1 MIPQLLFTLNV
12 ILISFTLRSEA
23 VTNKLNCTVEDDI
36 VKQEIQKFYCI
47 AVKVY
52 DELETTKLGSIKPVL
67 SDRDFNKHSVGIMLE
82 QFTATC
88 KIHTSV
94 MMYKYQLEQYILMK
108 DSDDHLYTIT
118 AALQET
124 VSLLEMIEESTSG
137 LACVEFT
144 PEQYQMIY
152 TLLYD
157 GQPLLTSLIQ
167 QVKKWTQAE
176 DYCSNYGYPVPHNEN
191 CI

>member
-1 MIPQLLFTLNV
+1 M
-12 ILISFTLRSEA
+12 
-23 VTNKLNCTVEDDI
+23 
-36 VKQEIQKFYCI
+36 
-47 AVKVY
+47 
-52 DELETTKLGSIKPVL
+52 L

-124 VSLLEMIEESTSG
+124 VNLLEMIEVMIHLVITCSCNSVVY
-137 LACVEFT
+137 LFT
-144 PEQYQMIY
+144 GNYLRTILCRVYSRTIPDDLHF
-152 TLLYD
+152 TL
-157 GQPLLTSLIQ
+157 
-167 QVKKWTQAE
+167 
-176 DYCSNYGYPVPHNEN
+176 
-191 CI
+191 

>member
-1 MIPQLLFTLNV
+1 MIPQLLVTINV

-23 VTNKLNCTVEDDI
+23 TTNRTNCTVEDDT
-36 VKQEIQKFYCI
+36 VKQGIQKFYCT

-52 DELETTKLGSIKPVL
+52 DELETTKLASIKPAL

-88 KIHTSV
+88 KIYTSV
-94 MMYKYQLEQYILMK
+94 MVYKYQLEQYILMK
-108 DSDDHLYTIT
+108 NSDDHLYSIT
-118 AALQET
+118 AALQGT
-124 VSLLEMIEESTSG
+124 ANLLEMIEEFTSG
-137 LACVEFT
+137 QACVEFT

-176 DYCSNYGYPVPHNEN
+176 DYCSNYGYPIPHNES

>member
-1 MIPQLLFTLNV
+1 MKFQLVLTLGV
-12 ILISFTLRSEA
+12 ILVSLTVKSEA
-23 VTNKLNCTVEDDI
+23 ASNRTDCMTDSLTVKKET
-36 VKQEIQKFYCI
+36 QKFYCTATEI
-47 AVKVY
+47 YDKIKSVKL
-52 DELETTKLGSIKPVL
+52 DAIKPVL

-108 DSDDHLYTIT
+108 DSDDHLYSIT
-118 AALQET
+118 AALQGT
-124 VSLLEMIEESTSG
+124 VNLLEMIEEATSG
-137 LACVEFT
+137 QACVEFT

-191 CI
+191 C